1 MKHLFPA
8 IQIPKNGNANQMRSD
23 KFERFGVYWVNL
35 EPVIGSEIAKTRP
48 CVIISPDEL
57 NYLSTR
63 IVAPITSKGFDAP
76 FRLNITLEGKKA
88 RILCDQIRTL
98 SIKRF
103 SKKITTLSHK
113 DSARLLE
120 ILQEFFA

>member
-1 MKHLFPA
+1 
-8 IQIPKNGNANQMRSD
+8 MRSD
-23 KFERFGVYWVNL
+23 KFERFEVYWVNL

-48 CVIISPDEL
+48 CVIISPNEL

-76 FRLNITLEGKKA
+76 FRLNITLENKKA

-103 SKKITTLSHK
+103 GKKITTLSQK

>member
-1 MKHLFPA
+1 
-8 IQIPKNGNANQMRSD
+8 MRSD

-35 EPVIGSEIAKTRP
+35 EPLIGSEIAKTRP

-103 SKKITTLSHK
+103 SKKIATLSHK